1 MLATDPLSARLV
13 IYNKPSVVAALG
25 TTMTDATLM
34 KLDDLPIVKRG
45 DGVETTLLVGSDRCG
60 AVKFTSGLT
69 RFPAG
74 KKVPVHH
81 HNCDEQVTL
90 LEGVAEV
97 EIDGERTS
105 LKRYDTTYIPAGK
118 PHRFV
123 NVGDGPMLILWVYDT
138 DQVTRTFTET
148 GQTVAHLSAQD
159 TTRPG

>member
-1 MLATDPLSARLV
+1 M
-13 IYNKPSVVAALG
+13 
-25 TTMTDATLM
+25 
-34 KLDDLPIVKRG
+34 G

-97 EIDGERTS
+97 EIDGERTR

-148 GQTVAHLSAQD
+148 GETVVHLSAQD
-159 TTRPG
+159 TTRASGSDIPTVIRQRRINRSSCSTVTVRML

>member
-1 MLATDPLSARLV
+1 
-13 IYNKPSVVAALG
+13 
-25 TTMTDATLM
+25 MTDATLM

-97 EIDGERTS
+97 EIDGERTR
-105 LKRYDTTYIPAGK
+105 LQRYDTTYIPAGK

-123 NVGDGPMLILWVYDT
+123 NIGDGPMLILWVYDT
-138 DQVTRTFTET
+138 DEVTRTFTET

>member
-1 MLATDPLSARLV
+1 
-13 IYNKPSVVAALG
+13 
-25 TTMTDATLM
+25 MTDATLM
-34 KLDDLPIVKRG
+34 KLNDLPIVKRG

-138 DQVTRTFTET
+138 DAVTRTFTET
-148 GQTVAHLSAQD
+148 GETVVHLSAQD